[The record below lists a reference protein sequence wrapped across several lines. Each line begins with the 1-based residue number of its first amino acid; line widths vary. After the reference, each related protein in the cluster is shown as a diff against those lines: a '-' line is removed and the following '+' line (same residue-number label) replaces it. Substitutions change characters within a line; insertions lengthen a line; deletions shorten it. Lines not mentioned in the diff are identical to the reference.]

1 MASGR
6 TGNVILPVRISTTT
20 ASSDVVLW
28 RLRLNPTLSGVT
40 WTAANNGRGNVE
52 VTTSGTATGGTVI
65 DSGFVS
71 QGSANN
77 YAVAEAIRLAL
88 GQNAS
93 GVSDTLILT
102 VDTDVN
108 AKALGMIGWVEV
120 V

>member
-1 MASGR
+1 
-6 TGNVILPVRISTTT
+6 
-20 ASSDVVLW
+20 
-28 RLRLNPTLSGVT
+28 
-40 WTAANNGRGNVE
+40 

-77 YAVAEAIRLAL
+77 YAVAEAIRLSL

-93 GVSDTLILT
+93 GVSDQLILT
-102 VDTDVN
+102 VESSGN

-120 V
+120 A

>member
-1 MASGR
+1 
-6 TGNVILPVRISTTT
+6 
-20 ASSDVVLW
+20 
-28 RLRLNPTLSGVT
+28 
-40 WTAANNGRGNVE
+40 
-52 VTTSGTATGGTVI
+52 VI

-93 GVSDTLILT
+93 GESDTLILT

>member
-1 MASGR
+1 
-6 TGNVILPVRISTTT
+6 VTT
-20 ASSDVVLW
+20 A
-28 RLRLNPTLSGVT
+28 
-40 WTAANNGRGNVE
+40 
-52 VTTSGTATGGTVI
+52 GTASGGTVI

-102 VDTDVN
+102 VDSSVN
-108 AKALGMIGWVEV
+108 AKALGMIGWVELV
-120 V
+120 